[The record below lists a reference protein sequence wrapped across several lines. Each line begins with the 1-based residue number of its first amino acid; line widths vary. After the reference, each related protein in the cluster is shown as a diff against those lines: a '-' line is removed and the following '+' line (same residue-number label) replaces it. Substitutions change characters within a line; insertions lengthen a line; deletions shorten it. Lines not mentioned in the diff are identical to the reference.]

1 VKPFFH
7 RTRDP
12 IDVPTTPRE
21 VRPRL
26 GRATVALTVA
36 IAALVVAGIWGNIH
50 GDLHQR
56 LFAGVGGLVFLA
68 SAVVGIRAAA
78 GEVYVVVGARTGPSH
93 AGVLRWLVTI
103 VGYILVLLTAL
114 GVFAVPVGH
123 LLLGG
128 AVTGVIIG
136 IAAQQSLGNIFAGV
150 VLLLARP
157 FNVGD
162 TICIRSGSLGGQL
175 VGTVTGMGMT
185 YVTLLTDDGAVSVP
199 NSSLLA
205 AGVGPAPRRIATPT
219 RTVRGFRQSAAQLA
233 QDDPA
238 AADAPTAELSLSDR
252 S

>member
-1 VKPFFH
+1 MKLFFH

-21 VRPRL
+21 VHPRV
-26 GRATVALTVA
+26 GVAAGAVCVA
-36 IAALVVAGIWGNIH
+36 IVALVVAGVFGNIH
-50 GDLHQR
+50 GSLNQR
-56 LFAGVGGLVFLA
+56 LFAGVGGLVFVA
-68 SAVVGIRAAA
+68 SAVIGVRAAA

-93 AGVLRWLVTI
+93 AGVLRWLITIIGYVLVT
-103 VGYILVLLTAL
+103 LTAL
-114 GVFAVPVGH
+114 GLFAVPIGH

-162 TICIRSGSLGGQL
+162 SIRIRSGSLGGPL
-175 VGTVTGMGMT
+175 EGTVSGMGMT
-185 YVTLLTDDGAVSVP
+185 YVTLVTEDGAVSVP

-205 AGVGPAPRRIATPT
+205 AAVGPSPQTIATPT
-219 RTVRGFRQSAAQLA
+219 RPRRSARPDQ
-233 QDDPA
+233 
-238 AADAPTAELSLSDR
+238 PTIDLSVPLR
-252 S
+252 